1 MHHASS
7 PKRENGFSGE
17 RKKLDPYYILHLVGV
32 REKVTKALHSLPSCI
47 GVVGVDKKLGALSVQ
62 VVDLIYT

>member
-1 MHHASS
+1 V
-7 PKRENGFSGE
+7 

-47 GVVGVDKKLGALSVQ
+47 GVVGVHKKLGALSVQ
-62 VVDLIYT
+62 VVDLIHT